1 MPKYDFIVVGSGG
14 GGATVAWVLAK
25 AGFRIAL
32 LEQGAD
38 MSRMVRTADRNFSAE
53 MHDEYRF
60 RIERPDPKRR
70 PRGDYNTFRT
80 DPRYSAIP
88 LGKLGG
94 WTGTALGGGSLLWG
108 AWALRALP
116 VDLRLG
122 ALYRELGMDTELD
135 SQGYSVRDWPI
146 SHAELEPYFDV
157 AETFLAV
164 SLSREIA
171 T

>member
-1 MPKYDFIVVGSGG
+1 MKNYEFIVVGSGG

-25 AGFRIAL
+25 AGFRVAL

-38 MSRMVRTADRNFSAE
+38 MSRMVRTSEKTFNPE

-80 DPRYSAIP
+80 DARYSAIP

-108 AWALRALP
+108 AWALRRS
-116 VDLRLG
+116 RL
-122 ALYRELGMDTELD
+122 
-135 SQGYSVRDWPI
+135 I
-146 SHAELEPYFDV
+146 
-157 AETFLAV
+157 
-164 SLSREIA
+164 
-171 T
+171 